1 MRPLLG
7 TYLRRSILLRMRLLD
22 IQNISDEKCFN
33 PFVLALFFP
42 VWSIQHPNHVTKN
55 IRYEYGLNLDG
66 TASPA
71 SLKGIY
77 RFEKQSHAISVNV
90 YGYEDKKFSHPQIT
104 QNKKGYIISTF
115 SSYLK
120 QMERHVIM
128 C

>member
-1 MRPLLG
+1 MFKHPIYFFFTAKLVKNNLSHASASWN
-7 TYLRRSILLRMRLLD
+7 LPASINFAENKMLD
-22 IQNISDEKCFN
+22 IQNISDGKCFN

-42 VWSIQHPNHVTKN
+42 VSSIQHPNHVTKN

-90 YGYEDKKFSHPQIT
+90 YWYEDKKVSHPQIT
-104 QNKKGYIISTF
+104 QNTKG
-115 SSYLK
+115 
-120 QMERHVIM
+120 
-128 C
+128 